1 MNDGPEILSSE
12 EIKNGLQL
20 QLRVPADLSY
30 FDGHF
35 PEHPVLPGVVQ
46 LRWVDALARQFK
58 LISGEFESVD
68 KLKFMRIMSADYE
81 VQLDLTVPKENTL
94 QFQYSSERGIHGSG
108 KMIFK

>member
-1 MNDGPEILSSE
+1 MIDGPQILSDE
-12 EIKNGLQL
+12 EIENGLQL
-20 QLRVPADLSY
+20 RLRVPADLSY
-30 FDGHF
+30 FEGHF

-58 LISGEFESVD
+58 LISGEFVRIE
-68 KLKFMRIMSADYE
+68 KLKFMRIMSKDYE

-94 QFQYSSERGIHGSG
+94 QFQYSSERGIHASG